1 MKSQTITNEWM
12 KRPSYT
18 VLVMTIPNYLRP
30 SLVVKIHHCE
40 NRQAFCE
47 IIIIIFWPQYSIPR
61 EWKKYAIQYKKVQ
74 KSSWD
79 EPYSSSSFTKQ
90 SCSKMALHRW
100 IGTESRWNK
109 KLISLS
115 SPDWSASLRPSLERK
130 TRPDAFI
137 IITGGA
143 FSTQQFFFCATP
155 YVVRGL
161 TRVHRRGAVEV
172 RSTLIRRPSTPAGC
186 RPDDDARGRHA
197 GPAPTN
203 EANIRLEA
211 NYDFRSTAAAS
222 ARPRRSGKLTACMNE
237 RRRPAR

>member
-1 MKSQTITNEWM
+1 MHYQQF
-12 KRPSYT
+12 
-18 VLVMTIPNYLRP
+18 VLWTFLSVVAGCYCHYNVLLWFSPAPLQLRP
-30 SLVVKIHHCE
+30 YGAIQICLLLLLLLL
-40 NRQAFCE
+40 
-47 IIIIIFWPQYSIPR
+47 FWPRYSVQK
-61 EWKKYAIQYKKVQ
+61 EWKKITLCNTKKYKNQAGMNLHK
-74 KSSWD
+74 
-79 EPYSSSSFTKQ
+79 T
-90 SCSKMALHRW
+90 SCIKMALYCW
-100 IGTESRWNK
+100 IKTESRWNK